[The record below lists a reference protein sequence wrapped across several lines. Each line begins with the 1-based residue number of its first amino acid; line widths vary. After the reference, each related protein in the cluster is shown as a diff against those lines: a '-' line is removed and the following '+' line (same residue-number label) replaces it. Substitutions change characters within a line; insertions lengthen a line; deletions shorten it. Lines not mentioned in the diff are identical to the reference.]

1 MAKVTDPALILP
13 ISDINLSRDE
23 NRKLRVAG
31 HVTAVSPSNASLIV
45 LTDPFPSSSSGC
57 GSILVD
63 LNLCTDQSGD
73 RGESGAGWSKKH
85 PQQVPPDLKAA
96 VMVIGHLTRRSQPV
110 DVGFLRNPEKADW
123 SQVQVRSAVPIKGG
137 ATPNR
142 FFVLEAL
149 LVRAL
154 DHTFDLGLWNRAA
167 RVRSEHQ
174 WRMYRLEVDQQQ
186 QQQKQEEEASRTAPA
201 AVVDR
206 KGKRKAIVID

>member
-13 ISDINLSRDE
+13 ISDIDLSRDE

-31 HVTAVSPSNASLIV
+31 HVTAVCPSDASLIV

-63 LNLCTDQSGD
+63 LSLCTDQSSDTG
-73 RGESGAGWSKKH
+73 GAGWSKKH

-123 SQVQVRSAVPIKGG
+123 SQVQVRSAVPIKRG

-174 WRMYRLEVDQQQ
+174 WRMYRLEVEQQQQ
-186 QQQKQEEEASRTAPA
+186 QQQKQEEEASRAGPA